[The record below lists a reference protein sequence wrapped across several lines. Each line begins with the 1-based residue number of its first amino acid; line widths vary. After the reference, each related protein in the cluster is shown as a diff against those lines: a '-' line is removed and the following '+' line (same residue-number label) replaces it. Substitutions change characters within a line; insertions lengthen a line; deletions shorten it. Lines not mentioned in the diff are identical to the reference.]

1 MNGKTWQS
9 VEMIFNQTILL
20 SPEQRLDSALKM
32 CGDDEEL
39 FDEVSSLLKEA
50 EKSEDF
56 LSQPIFSLG
65 TQLLAF
71 DPVGLLQE
79 PDFASYH
86 LESILGR
93 GGNGVVFL
101 ARDKKLERHVA
112 LKVLPY
118 SLSENDERIR
128 RFQREA
134 KAASSISHPNVAH
147 IYEFGKAKDRFFI
160 AMEYVSGQ
168 TLRTLLKAGP
178 IDTEKVLSI
187 AIQTTKAL
195 RVAHRS
201 DIIHRDIKPENII
214 INEEN
219 LVKILDFGLAK
230 TDVSDCAR
238 TIESSGG
245 SLHTTPGMIFGTVGY
260 MSPEQVRGLPLDARS
275 DIWSLGVV
283 LYEMLDGNR
292 PFDGATQSDVQAQ
305 ILLSEPVYNGRMA
318 TIPSIK
324 KILSKML
331 CKKVEDRYQNTSDI
345 LNDLGFVFQKL
356 GSSALK
362 KELHLSF
369 ADEDETHH
377 RNRRETTRNT
387 FFQKIRRFFNA
398 DL

>member
-1 MNGKTWQS
+1 MDGKTWQS

-20 SPEQRLDSALKM
+20 PPEQRSEYALKM
-32 CGDDEEL
+32 CGDDDEL
-39 FDEVSSLLKEA
+39 FDEVNSLLEEA
-50 EKSEDF
+50 ERSENF
-56 LSQPIFSLG
+56 LSQPLFSLG
-65 TQLLAF
+65 TQLLAA

-79 PDFASYH
+79 PDFASYY

-101 ARDKKLERHVA
+101 ARDKKLERRVA

-118 SLSENDERIR
+118 SLSENDERIM

-160 AMEYVSGQ
+160 AMEYVKGE
-168 TLRTLLKAGP
+168 TLRTLLKAGT

-214 INEEN
+214 ITEEN
-219 LVKILDFGLAK
+219 LVKILDFGLARK
-230 TDVSDCAR
+230 DVSDCSR

-260 MSPEQVRGLPLDARS
+260 MSPEQVRGQPLDARS

-292 PFDGATQSDVQAQ
+292 PFEGETQSDVQAR
-305 ILLSEPVYNGRMA
+305 ILLSEPVYKGRMS

-324 KILSKML
+324 KVLSKML
-331 CKKVEDRYQNTSDI
+331 CKKIEDRYRNTSDV

-356 GSSALK
+356 GSNALK

-369 ADEDETHH
+369 ADEDEPSH
-377 RNRRETTRNT
+377 RDQLETSRNT
-387 FFQKIRRFFNA
+387 FFQKIRGFFNPNI
-398 DL
+398 